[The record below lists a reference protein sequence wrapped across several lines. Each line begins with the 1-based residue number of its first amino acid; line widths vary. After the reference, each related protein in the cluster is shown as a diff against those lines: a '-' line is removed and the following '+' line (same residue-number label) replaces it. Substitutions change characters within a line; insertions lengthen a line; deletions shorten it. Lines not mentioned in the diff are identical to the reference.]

1 MSSTYSV
8 SEVASHN
15 KPASLWIIV
24 DDDVYDISKFQDE
37 HPGGKKILQRVAGKD
52 ASKHFWKYHNES
64 ILRKYKKD
72 LQVGSLDSKPKAA
85 APPTPPA
92 TPPPAEKKEEKVE
105 PRAESGTL
113 SVQPTGNVEE
123 EEAEAMDQFGDM
135 IPYADPSWYQS
146 YHTPYFNQSHADLR
160 AEVREWMEE
169 EIMPNVTEWDEAKEV
184 PHSVYKAMGQ
194 KGYLA
199 GLLGVHKYPKH
210 LTDKTVKSVAP
221 EKWDLF
227 HEMLLTDELSRS
239 GSGGFVWNVIG
250 GFGIGCP
257 PVVKHGKPE
266 LVKRIVPEILNGDKR
281 ICLAITEPDA
291 GSDVANLTCEAKLSE
306 DRKHYIVNGEKKWIT
321 NGIWCDYFTTAVR
334 TSDKGM
340 NGISVLLI
348 ERSFGGVSTRRMDC
362 QGVWSSGTTYITFED
377 VKVPVENLVG
387 KENQGFKVIM
397 TNFNHERIGI
407 VIQCIRF
414 SRVCYEESV
423 KYANKRRTFG
433 QKLISHPVIRLKLAH
448 MARQIEASY
457 SWMESLIYQCQK
469 MNDTEAM
476 LKLGGAIA
484 SLKAQST
491 VTFEFCAREAS
502 QIFGGLSYSRGG
514 QGAKVE
520 RLYRDVRA
528 YAIPGGSE
536 EIMLDLSI
544 RQAMRVHKALGMK
557 L

>member
-1 MSSTYSV
+1 MSKRFSAAD
-8 SEVASHN
+8 VASHN
-15 KPASLWIIV
+15 KADNLWIIV
-24 DDDVYDISKFQDE
+24 DEDVYDLTKFQDE

-52 ASKHFWKYHNES
+52 ASKQFWKYHNES
-64 ILRKYKKD
+64 ILKKYQKK
-72 LQVGSLDSKPKAA
+72 LQVGSLDSKA

-92 TPPPAEKKEEKVE
+92 TPPKQDPVKPSAEPGVVA
-105 PRAESGTL
+105 P
-113 SVQPTGNVEE
+113 QPSAAAE
-123 EEAEAMDQFGDM
+123 EEAEAMDPYGDL

-146 YHTPYFNQSHADLR
+146 YHSPYFNETHAALR
-160 AEVREWMEE
+160 DEVRQWVDE
-169 EIMPNVTEWDEAKEV
+169 EIMPNVTEWDEAKKV
-184 PHSVYKAMGQ
+184 PDKIYKQMGER
-194 KGYLA
+194 GYLA
-199 GLLGVHKYPKH
+199 GLLGVHYPKH
-210 LTDKTVKSVAP
+210 LAQSRVKSVPP

-227 HEMLLTDELSRS
+227 HEMLLTDELSRA
-239 GSGGFVWNVIG
+239 GSGGLVWNLIG

-257 PVVKHGKPE
+257 P
-266 LVKRIVPEILNGDKR
+266 LVKFGKKEVVNRVVPEILSGDKR

-306 DRKHYIVNGEKKWIT
+306 DGKHYIVNGEKKWIT

-334 TSDKGM
+334 TGGPGM
-340 NGISVLLI
+340 NGVSVLLI
-348 ERSFGGVSTRRMDC
+348 ERSFGGVSTRKMDC

-377 VKVPVENLVG
+377 VKVPVENLIG
-387 KENQGFKVIM
+387 KENQGFKVVM

-407 VIQCIRF
+407 FIQCVRF
-414 SRVCYEESV
+414 SRVCYEESM
-423 KYANKRRTFG
+423 KYAHKRKTFG
-433 QKLISHPVIRLKLAH
+433 KRLIDHPVIRLKLAH
-448 MARQIEASY
+448 MARQIEASS
-457 SWMESLIYQCQK
+457 SWLENLIYQCQK
-469 MNDTEAM
+469 MGEMEAM

-484 SLKAQST
+484 GLKAQAT
-491 VTFEFCAREAS
+491 TTFEFCAREAS

-544 RQAMRVHKALGMK
+544 RQALRVHKALGMK

>member
-1 MSSTYSV
+1 MSKRFSTAD
-8 SEVASHN
+8 VASHN
-15 KPASLWIIV
+15 KADNLWIIV
-24 DDDVYDISKFQDE
+24 DEDVYDLTKFQDE

-52 ASKHFWKYHNES
+52 ASKQFWKYHNES
-64 ILRKYKKD
+64 ILKKYQKQ
-72 LQVGSLDSKPKAA
+72 LQVGSLDSKA

-92 TPPPAEKKEEKVE
+92 TLPAKKEIVKPSAE
-105 PRAESGTL
+105 PGVVAP
-113 SVQPTGNVEE
+113 QPAPTAE
-123 EEAEAMDQFGDM
+123 EEAEALDPYGDLV
-135 IPYADPSWYQS
+135 PYADPSWYQS
-146 YHTPYFNQSHADLR
+146 YHSPYFNQSHADLR
-160 AEVREWMEE
+160 AEVRQWVEE
-169 EIMPNVTEWDEAKEV
+169 DIMPNVTEWEESKKV
-184 PHSVYKAMGQ
+184 PDSIYKAMGER
-194 KGYLA
+194 GYLA
-199 GLLGVHKYPKH
+199 GLMGVHYPIH
-210 LTDKTVKSVAP
+210 LTKHRVQSVPP

-227 HEMLLTDELSRS
+227 HEMLLTDEISRA
-239 GSGGFVWNVIG
+239 GSGGLVWNLIG

-257 PVVKHGKPE
+257 PLVKFGKKE
-266 LVKRIVPEILNGDKR
+266 LVKRIIPDILSGDKR

-306 DRKHYIVNGEKKWIT
+306 DGKHYIVNGEKKWIT

-334 TSDKGM
+334 TGGPGM
-340 NGISVLLI
+340 NGVSVLLI
-348 ERSFGGVSTRRMDC
+348 ERSAGGVSTRKMDC

-377 VKVPVENLVG
+377 VKVPVENLIG

-407 VIQCIRF
+407 IIQCLRF
-414 SRVCYEESV
+414 SRVCYEESM
-423 KYANKRRTFG
+423 KYAHKRRTFG
-433 QKLISHPVIRLKLAH
+433 KKLIDHPVIRLKLAH

-457 SWMESLIYQCQK
+457 NWLENLIYQCQK
-469 MNDTEAM
+469 MGEMEAM

-491 VTFEFCAREAS
+491 TTFEFCAREAS

-544 RQAMRVHKALGMK
+544 RQALRVHKALGMK